1 VIGALATE
9 ERRPLH
15 RVPGAR
21 NGIGT
26 FGVLRAMEILREVHP
41 DAKPE
46 DKLFATPHR
55 HGMKKLLEAANLRK
69 DSKGR
74 FRTAKT
80 LRHTS

>member
-1 VIGALATE
+1 
-9 ERRPLH
+9 
-15 RVPGAR
+15 
-21 NGIGT
+21 
-26 FGVLRAMEILREVHP
+26 MEILREVHP